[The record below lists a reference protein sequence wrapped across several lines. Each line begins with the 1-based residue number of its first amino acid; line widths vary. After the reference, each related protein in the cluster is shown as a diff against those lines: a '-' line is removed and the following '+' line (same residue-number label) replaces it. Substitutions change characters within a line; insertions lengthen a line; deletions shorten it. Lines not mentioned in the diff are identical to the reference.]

1 MKKKKLKIWFCEDDK
16 KMWKH
21 QKETI
26 LKCIPKASVKHFL
39 NAGYAAQ
46 SSGSPNYIIVDVGG
60 AMALGCDIIALT
72 RCNVE
77 GLAEEHPGAI
87 FIIMSALGFYAKDA
101 FDELKEEIKAITRVV
116 EGCSVVAIC
125 DIIKEYE

>member
-1 MKKKKLKIWFCEDDK
+1 MSRKRIKIWFCEDDK
-16 KMWKH
+16 SMWEY

-26 LKCIPKASVKHFL
+26 LECIPKASVKHFL
-39 NAGYAAQ
+39 NAGYAIQ
-46 SSGSPNYIIVDVGG
+46 SSGSPDYIIVDVGG
-60 AMALGCDIIALT
+60 AMGFGCDVVALT

-77 GLAEEHPGAI
+77 GLAERHPGAV
-87 FIIMSALGFYAKDA
+87 FIIMSALGAYAKDA

-116 EGCSVVAIC
+116 ESASVVAIC